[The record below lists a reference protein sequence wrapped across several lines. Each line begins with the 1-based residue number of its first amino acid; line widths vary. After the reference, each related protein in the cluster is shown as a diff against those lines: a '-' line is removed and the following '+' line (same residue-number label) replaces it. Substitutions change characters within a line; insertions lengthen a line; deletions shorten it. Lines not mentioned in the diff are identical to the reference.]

1 MGGLPDEIALKG
13 PGGRR
18 WTAYPALMP
27 RGAMVV
33 QDDANPIKEYEQNF
47 KIVSWADIE
56 ATLGLPQD

>member
-1 MGGLPDEIALKG
+1 MVLDQHIFEFEPQTPVDASAPLPGL
-13 PGGRR
+13 
-18 WTAYPALMP
+18 P

-56 ATLGLPQD
+56 SALGLPQD